1 MNNSKGEGEKTA
13 ITQTHWGSSIC
24 HYAMKH
30 WQRRRFS
37 ILSAAAEN
45 ILEDEHFQFKSLP
58 RHKALLVAF
67 LLKIIPRQAES
78 KRQALAETA

>member
-1 MNNSKGEGEKTA
+1 MLGFFYLPL
-13 ITQTHWGSSIC
+13 C
-24 HYAMKH
+24 HKA
-30 WQRRRFS
+30 
-37 ILSAAAEN
+37 LAALEVLVSYLLLQKD

-78 KRQALAETA
+78 KRRALAETA